1 MATQR
6 KCDNHPGVQLHD
18 FKMIFLKNHHRLPK
32 KGFTLVEL
40 LVATAILAMMVGL
53 MFSMLSGSM
62 AAFESGNKRI
72 EAAQIA
78 RVGLNIIAND
88 LRRAIADQ
96 RISYTSNGTAITNT
110 IPFLSVD
117 TPTGTI
123 DLNGGAVN
131 AEGSQQLFGVLA
143 TGKTNQPFEEFGYI
157 CAYLDSDDVTHSLA
171 GKRYYLVRK
180 SSTTDNAD
188 FYLQGN
194 ATTNFAGG
202 SDAFSPIVENCIRL
216 ELSYPQTNSA
226 GDIDTSSGAFG
237 FTKIWTSNS
246 RLPAGVLVS
255 IWVLDSKTATK
266 LAAINNGP
274 LTPSQI
280 GSITNTA
287 APADATE
294 RLLKQGT
301 VRMQRF
307 IPLNKN

>member
-1 MATQR
+1 
-6 KCDNHPGVQLHD
+6 
-18 FKMIFLKNHHRLPK
+18 MIFLKNHYRYAK

-62 AAFESGNKRI
+62 LAFESGNKRI

-96 RISYTSNGTAITNT
+96 QISYTSNGTQITNT
-110 IPFLSVD
+110 IPFLAVD
-117 TPTGTI
+117 DPTDTI
-123 DLNGGAVN
+123 DLEGAPVN

-157 CAYLDSDDVTHSLA
+157 CAYLGTDDETHNLA

-180 SSTTDNAD
+180 SSTTNEAN
-188 FYLQGN
+188 FYLRGN
-194 ATTNFAGG
+194 ATADFAEK

-216 ELSYPQTNSA
+216 EFSYPKTIST
-226 GDIDTSSGAFG
+226 GEIEIDSSRQFG
-237 FTKIWTSNS
+237 FTNKWASQTN
-246 RLPAGVLVS
+246 LPPGVLVS

-266 LAAINNGP
+266 LAAINNDP

-287 APADATE
+287 APTDATE

>member
-1 MATQR
+1 
-6 KCDNHPGVQLHD
+6 
-18 FKMIFLKNHHRLPK
+18 MIFLKNHYRYAK

-62 AAFESGNKRI
+62 LAFESGNKRI

-96 RISYTSNGTAITNT
+96 QISYTSNGTRIVNT
-110 IPFLSVD
+110 IPFLAVD
-117 TPTGTI
+117 TPATTDTI
-123 DLNGGAVN
+123 DLEGAPVN

-157 CAYLDSDDVTHSLA
+157 CAYLGTDDETHNLA

-180 SSTTDNAD
+180 SSTTTEAD

-216 ELSYPQTNSA
+216 ELSYPKTTSTGEIEIDSSRQFVFTKKWASQTN
-226 GDIDTSSGAFG
+226 
-237 FTKIWTSNS
+237 
-246 RLPAGVLVS
+246 LPPGVLVS

-266 LAAINNGP
+266 LAAINSGP
-274 LTPSQI
+274 LTVLQI

-287 APADATE
+287 DPTDATE

>member
-1 MATQR
+1 
-6 KCDNHPGVQLHD
+6 
-18 FKMIFLKNHHRLPK
+18 MIFLKNHYRYAK

-96 RISYTSNGTAITNT
+96 QISYTSNGTQITNT
-110 IPFLSVD
+110 IPFLAVN
-117 TPTGTI
+117 TPTDTI
-123 DLNGGAVN
+123 DLGGEPVN

-157 CAYLDSDDVTHSLA
+157 CAYLGTDDEAHNLA

-180 SSTTDNAD
+180 SSTTTEAD

-194 ATTNFAGG
+194 ATTTFANK
-202 SDAFSPIVENCIRL
+202 SDAFSPVVENCIRL
-216 ELSYPQTNSA
+216 ELSYPQTNAA
-226 GDIDTSSGAFG
+226 GDIDTAFG
-237 FTKIWTSNS
+237 FSKVWTSKS

-274 LTPSQI
+274 LTALQI
-280 GSITNTA
+280 GRITNTA
-287 APADATE
+287 DPTDATE

>member
-1 MATQR
+1 
-6 KCDNHPGVQLHD
+6 
-18 FKMIFLKNHHRLPK
+18 MIFLKNHHRLPK

-96 RISYTSNGTAITNT
+96 QISYTSNGTQITNT
-110 IPFLSVD
+110 IPFLAVN
-117 TPTGTI
+117 TPTDTI
-123 DLNGGAVN
+123 DLGGEPVN

-157 CAYLDSDDVTHSLA
+157 CAYLGTDDEARNLA
-171 GKRYYLVRK
+171 GKKYYLVRK
-180 SSTTDNAD
+180 SSTTTEAD

-194 ATTNFAGG
+194 ATTTFANK
-202 SDAFSPIVENCIRL
+202 SDAFSPVVENCIRL
-216 ELSYPQTNSA
+216 ELSYPKTIST
-226 GDIDTSSGAFG
+226 GEIEIDSSRQFG
-237 FTKIWTSNS
+237 FTKEWASQTN
-246 RLPAGVLVS
+246 LPPGVLVS

-266 LAAINNGP
+266 LAAINSGP
-274 LTPSQI
+274 LTALQI
-280 GSITNTA
+280 GRITNTA
-287 APADATE
+287 DPTDATE

>member
-1 MATQR
+1 
-6 KCDNHPGVQLHD
+6 
-18 FKMIFLKNHHRLPK
+18 MIFLKNHHRLPK

-40 LVATAILAMMVGL
+40 LVATAILAMMVAL

-62 AAFESGNKRI
+62 LAFESGNKRI

-96 RISYTSNGTAITNT
+96 QISYTSNGTQITNT
-110 IPFLSVD
+110 IPFLAVD
-117 TPTGTI
+117 TPTDTI
-123 DLNGGAVN
+123 DLQGAAVN

-143 TGKTNQPFEEFGYI
+143 TGKTNQPFEEFGFI
-157 CAYLDSDDVTHSLA
+157 CAYLGTDDEARNLA
-171 GKRYYLVRK
+171 GKKYYLVRK
-180 SSTTDNAD
+180 SSTTTEAN

-216 ELSYPQTNSA
+216 ELSYPQTNAA
-226 GDIDTSSGAFG
+226 GDIDTAFG
-237 FTKIWTSNS
+237 FSKVWTSKS

-274 LTPSQI
+274 LTALQI
-280 GSITNTA
+280 GRITNTA
-287 APADATE
+287 DPTDATE

>member
-1 MATQR
+1 
-6 KCDNHPGVQLHD
+6 
-18 FKMIFLKNHHRLPK
+18 MIFLKNHYRYAK

-62 AAFESGNKRI
+62 LAFESGNKRI

-88 LRRAIADQ
+88 LRRTIADQ
-96 RISYTSNGTAITNT
+96 QISYTSNGTQITNT
-110 IPFLSVD
+110 IPFLAVN
-117 TPTGTI
+117 TPTDTI
-123 DLNGGAVN
+123 DLRGEAVN

-157 CAYLDSDDVTHSLA
+157 CAYLGTDDETHNLA

-180 SSTTDNAD
+180 SSTTANAN

-194 ATTNFAGG
+194 ATADFAEN

-216 ELSYPQTNSA
+216 ELSYPQTNAA
-226 GDIDTSSGAFG
+226 GDIDTAFG
-237 FTKIWTSNS
+237 FSKVWTSKS

-274 LTPSQI
+274 LTALQI
-280 GSITNTA
+280 GRITNTA
-287 APADATE
+287 DPTDATE

>member
-1 MATQR
+1 
-6 KCDNHPGVQLHD
+6 
-18 FKMIFLKNHHRLPK
+18 MIFLKNHYRYAK

-96 RISYTSNGTAITNT
+96 QISYTSNGTQITNT
-110 IPFLSVD
+110 IPFLAVN
-117 TPTGTI
+117 TPTDTI
-123 DLNGGAVN
+123 DLGGEPVN

-157 CAYLDSDDVTHSLA
+157 CAYLGTDDEARNLA
-171 GKRYYLVRK
+171 GKKYYLVRK
-180 SSTTDNAD
+180 SSTTTEAN

-216 ELSYPQTNSA
+216 ELSYPQTNAA
-226 GDIDTSSGAFG
+226 GDIDTAFG
-237 FTKIWTSNS
+237 FSKVWTSKS

-274 LTPSQI
+274 LTALQI
-280 GSITNTA
+280 GRITNTA
-287 APADATE
+287 DPTDATE

>member
-1 MATQR
+1 
-6 KCDNHPGVQLHD
+6 
-18 FKMIFLKNHHRLPK
+18 MIFLKNHLRLVTR
-32 KGFTLVEL
+32 GFTLVEL

-96 RISYTSNGTAITNT
+96 QISYTSNGTAITNT

-157 CAYLDSDDVTHSLA
+157 CAYLSSDDGATMA
-171 GKRYYLVRK
+171 GKRYYLARK
-180 SSTTDNAD
+180 SSTSANAD
-188 FYLQGN
+188 FYLRGN
-194 ATTNFAGG
+194 ATATFANN
-202 SDAFSPIVENCIRL
+202 SDAFSPVIENCIRL
-216 ELSYPQTNSA
+216 ELSYPQTIST
-226 GDIDTSSGAFG
+226 GEIEIDSSRQFG
-237 FTKIWTSNS
+237 FTNEWASLTN
-246 RLPAGVLVS
+246 LPPGVLVS

-274 LTPSQI
+274 LTVLQI

-287 APADATE
+287 DPTDATE

>member
-1 MATQR
+1 
-6 KCDNHPGVQLHD
+6 
-18 FKMIFLKNHHRLPK
+18 MIFLKNHYRYAK

-96 RISYTSNGTAITNT
+96 QISYTSNGTQITNT
-110 IPFLSVD
+110 IPFLAVN
-117 TPTGTI
+117 TPTDTI
-123 DLNGGAVN
+123 DLGGEPVN

-157 CAYLDSDDVTHSLA
+157 CAYLGTDDEAHNLA

-180 SSTTDNAD
+180 SSTTTEAN

-216 ELSYPQTNSA
+216 ELSYPQTNAA
-226 GDIDTSSGAFG
+226 GDIDTAFG
-237 FTKIWTSNS
+237 FSKVWTSKS

-266 LAAINNGP
+266 LAAINSGP
-274 LTPSQI
+274 LTALQI
-280 GSITNTA
+280 GRITNTA
-287 APADATE
+287 DPTDATE

>member
-1 MATQR
+1 
-6 KCDNHPGVQLHD
+6 
-18 FKMIFLKNHHRLPK
+18 MIFLKNHHRLPK

-96 RISYTSNGTAITNT
+96 QISYTSNGTRIVNT
-110 IPFLSVD
+110 IPFLAVD
-117 TPTGTI
+117 TPATTDTI
-123 DLNGGAVN
+123 DLEGAPVN

-157 CAYLDSDDVTHSLA
+157 CAYLGTDDETHNLA

-180 SSTTDNAD
+180 SSTTTEAD

-216 ELSYPQTNSA
+216 ELSYPQTNAA
-226 GDIDTSSGAFG
+226 GDIDTAFG
-237 FTKIWTSNS
+237 FSKVWTSKS

-274 LTPSQI
+274 LTALQI
-280 GSITNTA
+280 GRITNTA
-287 APADATE
+287 DPTDATE

>member
-1 MATQR
+1 
-6 KCDNHPGVQLHD
+6 
-18 FKMIFLKNHHRLPK
+18 MIFLKNHHRLPK

-40 LVATAILAMMVGL
+40 LVAMAILAMMVGL

-96 RISYTSNGTAITNT
+96 QISYTSNGTRIVNT
-110 IPFLSVD
+110 IPFLAVD
-117 TPTGTI
+117 TPATTDTI
-123 DLNGGAVN
+123 DLEGAPVN

-157 CAYLDSDDVTHSLA
+157 CAYLGTDDEARNLA
-171 GKRYYLVRK
+171 GKKYYLVRK
-180 SSTTDNAD
+180 SSTTTEAN

-216 ELSYPQTNSA
+216 ELSYPQTNAA
-226 GDIDTSSGAFG
+226 GDIDTAFG
-237 FTKIWTSNS
+237 FSKVWTSKS

-266 LAAINNGP
+266 LAAINSGP
-274 LTPSQI
+274 LTALQI
-280 GSITNTA
+280 GRITNTA
-287 APADATE
+287 DPTDATE

>member
-1 MATQR
+1 
-6 KCDNHPGVQLHD
+6 
-18 FKMIFLKNHHRLPK
+18 MIFLKNHHRLPK

-62 AAFESGNKRI
+62 LAFESGNKRI

-96 RISYTSNGTAITNT
+96 QISYTSNGTRIVNT
-110 IPFLSVD
+110 IPFLAVD
-117 TPTGTI
+117 TPATTDTI
-123 DLNGGAVN
+123 DLEGAPVN

-157 CAYLDSDDVTHSLA
+157 CAYLGTDDETHNLA

-180 SSTTDNAD
+180 SSTTTEAD

-216 ELSYPQTNSA
+216 ELSYPQTNAA
-226 GDIDTSSGAFG
+226 GDIDTAFG
-237 FTKIWTSNS
+237 FSTVWTSKS

-266 LAAINNGP
+266 LAAINSGP
-274 LTPSQI
+274 LTALQI

-287 APADATE
+287 DPTDATE

>member
-1 MATQR
+1 
-6 KCDNHPGVQLHD
+6 
-18 FKMIFLKNHHRLPK
+18 MIFLKNHHRLPK

-62 AAFESGNKRI
+62 LAFESGNKRI

-96 RISYTSNGTAITNT
+96 QISYTSNGTQITNT
-110 IPFLSVD
+110 IPFLAVN
-117 TPTGTI
+117 TPTDTI
-123 DLNGGAVN
+123 DLGGEPVN

-157 CAYLDSDDVTHSLA
+157 CAYLGTDDEARNLA

-180 SSTTDNAD
+180 SSTTANAD

-216 ELSYPQTNSA
+216 ELSYPQTNAA
-226 GDIDTSSGAFG
+226 GDIDTAFG
-237 FTKIWTSNS
+237 FSKVWTSKS

-274 LTPSQI
+274 LTALQI
-280 GSITNTA
+280 GRITNTA
-287 APADATE
+287 DPTDATE

>member
-1 MATQR
+1 
-6 KCDNHPGVQLHD
+6 
-18 FKMIFLKNHHRLPK
+18 
-32 KGFTLVEL
+32 
-40 LVATAILAMMVGL
+40 MMVGL

-62 AAFESGNKRI
+62 LAFESGNKRI

-96 RISYTSNGTAITNT
+96 QISYTSNGTQITNT
-110 IPFLSVD
+110 IPFLAVD
-117 TPTGTI
+117 DPTDTI
-123 DLNGGAVN
+123 DLEGAPVN

-157 CAYLDSDDVTHSLA
+157 CAYLGTDDETHNLA

-180 SSTTDNAD
+180 SSTTTEAD

-216 ELSYPQTNSA
+216 ELSYPQTNAA
-226 GDIDTSSGAFG
+226 GDIDTAFG
-237 FTKIWTSNS
+237 FSTVWTSKS

-266 LAAINNGP
+266 LAAINSGP
-274 LTPSQI
+274 LTALQI

-287 APADATE
+287 DPTDATE

>member
-1 MATQR
+1 
-6 KCDNHPGVQLHD
+6 
-18 FKMIFLKNHHRLPK
+18 MIFLKNHYRYAK

-40 LVATAILAMMVGL
+40 LVATGILAMMVGL

-62 AAFESGNKRI
+62 LAFESGNKRI

-96 RISYTSNGTAITNT
+96 QISYTSNGTRIVNT
-110 IPFLSVD
+110 IPFLAVD
-117 TPTGTI
+117 TPATTDTI
-123 DLNGGAVN
+123 DLEGAPVN

-157 CAYLDSDDVTHSLA
+157 CAYLGTDDETHNLA

-180 SSTTDNAD
+180 SSTTTEAD

-216 ELSYPQTNSA
+216 ELSYPKTTSTGEIEIDSSRQFVFTKKWASQTN
-226 GDIDTSSGAFG
+226 
-237 FTKIWTSNS
+237 
-246 RLPAGVLVS
+246 LPPGVLVS

-266 LAAINNGP
+266 LAAINSGP
-274 LTPSQI
+274 LTVLQI

-287 APADATE
+287 DPTDATE

>member
-1 MATQR
+1 MASQWD
-6 KCDNHPGVQLHD
+6 CGNHPGVQLHD
-18 FKMIFLKNHHRLPK
+18 FKMIFLKNHYRYAK

-62 AAFESGNKRI
+62 LAFESGNKRI

-88 LRRAIADQ
+88 LRRTIADQ
-96 RISYTSNGTAITNT
+96 QISYTSNGTQITNT
-110 IPFLSVD
+110 IPFLAVD
-117 TPTGTI
+117 DPTDTI
-123 DLNGGAVN
+123 DLEGAPVN

-157 CAYLDSDDVTHSLA
+157 CAYLGTDDETHNLA

-180 SSTTDNAD
+180 SSTTTEAD

-216 ELSYPQTNSA
+216 ELSYPQTNAA
-226 GDIDTSSGAFG
+226 GDIDTAFG
-237 FTKIWTSNS
+237 FSKVWTSKS

-274 LTPSQI
+274 LTALQI
-280 GSITNTA
+280 GRITNTA
-287 APADATE
+287 DPTDATE

>member
-1 MATQR
+1 
-6 KCDNHPGVQLHD
+6 
-18 FKMIFLKNHHRLPK
+18 MIFLKNHHRLPK

-40 LVATAILAMMVGL
+40 LVAMAILAMMVGL

-96 RISYTSNGTAITNT
+96 QISYTSNGTQITNT
-110 IPFLSVD
+110 IPFLAVN
-117 TPTGTI
+117 TPTDTI
-123 DLNGGAVN
+123 DLGGEPVN

-157 CAYLDSDDVTHSLA
+157 CAYLGTDDEARNLA
-171 GKRYYLVRK
+171 GKKYYLVRK
-180 SSTTDNAD
+180 SSTTTEAN

-216 ELSYPQTNSA
+216 ELSYPQTNAA
-226 GDIDTSSGAFG
+226 GDIDTAFG
-237 FTKIWTSNS
+237 FSKVWTSKS
-246 RLPAGVLVS
+246 RLPPGVLVS

-274 LTPSQI
+274 LTALQI
-280 GSITNTA
+280 GRITNTA
-287 APADATE
+287 DPTDATE

>member
-1 MATQR
+1 
-6 KCDNHPGVQLHD
+6 
-18 FKMIFLKNHHRLPK
+18 MIFLKNHHRLPK

-96 RISYTSNGTAITNT
+96 QISYTSNGTRIVNT
-110 IPFLSVD
+110 IPFLAVN
-117 TPTGTI
+117 TPTDTI
-123 DLNGGAVN
+123 DLGGEPVN

-157 CAYLDSDDVTHSLA
+157 CAYLGTDDEARNLA
-171 GKRYYLVRK
+171 GKKYYLVRK
-180 SSTTDNAD
+180 SSTTTEAD

-216 ELSYPQTNSA
+216 ELSYPQTNAA
-226 GDIDTSSGAFG
+226 GDIDTAFG
-237 FTKIWTSNS
+237 FSKVWTSKS

-274 LTPSQI
+274 LTALQI
-280 GSITNTA
+280 GRITNTA
-287 APADATE
+287 DPTDATE

>member
-1 MATQR
+1 
-6 KCDNHPGVQLHD
+6 
-18 FKMIFLKNHHRLPK
+18 MIFLKNHLRLPK

-40 LVATAILAMMVGL
+40 LVATAILSMMVGL

-96 RISYTSNGTAITNT
+96 QISYTSNGTAITNT

-157 CAYLDSDDVTHSLA
+157 CAYLSSDDGATMA
-171 GKRYYLVRK
+171 GKRYYLARK
-180 SSTTDNAD
+180 SSTSANAD
-188 FYLQGN
+188 FYLRGN
-194 ATTNFAGG
+194 ATATFANN
-202 SDAFSPIVENCIRL
+202 SDAFSPVIENCIRL
-216 ELSYPQTNSA
+216 ELSYPQTIST
-226 GDIDTSSGAFG
+226 GEIEIDSSRQFG
-237 FTKIWTSNS
+237 FTNEWASLTN
-246 RLPAGVLVS
+246 LPPGVLVS

-274 LTPSQI
+274 LTVLQI

-287 APADATE
+287 DPTDATE

>member
-1 MATQR
+1 
-6 KCDNHPGVQLHD
+6 
-18 FKMIFLKNHHRLPK
+18 MIFLRNHHRLSA
-32 KGFTLVEL
+32 KGFTLIEL
-40 LVATAILAMMVGL
+40 LVAMAILVMMVVL
-53 MFSMLSGSM
+53 MFSMLSGSLT
-62 AAFESGNKRI
+62 AFESGNKRI

-96 RISYTSNGTAITNT
+96 QISYTSNGTQLINT
-110 IPFLSVD
+110 IPFLAVK
-117 TPTGTI
+117 TPTDTI
-123 DLNGGAVN
+123 DLGGEAVN

-157 CAYLDSDDVTHSLA
+157 CAYLGTDDETHNLA

-180 SSTTDNAD
+180 SSTTTKAN
-188 FYLQGN
+188 FYLRGN
-194 ATTNFAGG
+194 PDTTFANN
-202 SDAFSPIVENCIRL
+202 SDAFSPVVENCIRL
-216 ELSYPQTNSA
+216 ELSYPKTIST
-226 GDIDTSSGAFG
+226 GEIEIDSSRQFG
-237 FTKIWTSNS
+237 FTNEWASLTN
-246 RLPAGVLVS
+246 LPPGVLVS

-280 GSITNTA
+280 DSITNTA

>member
-1 MATQR
+1 M
-6 KCDNHPGVQLHD
+6 
-18 FKMIFLKNHHRLPK
+18 
-32 KGFTLVEL
+32 
-40 LVATAILAMMVGL
+40 
-53 MFSMLSGSM
+53 
-62 AAFESGNKRI
+62 
-72 EAAQIA
+72 
-78 RVGLNIIAND
+78 
-88 LRRAIADQ
+88 
-96 RISYTSNGTAITNT
+96 
-110 IPFLSVD
+110 
-117 TPTGTI
+117 
-123 DLNGGAVN
+123 
-131 AEGSQQLFGVLA
+131 LA

-216 ELSYPQTNSA
+216 ELSYPQTNAA
-226 GDIDTSSGAFG
+226 GDIDTAFG
-237 FTKIWTSNS
+237 FSKVWTSKS

-266 LAAINNGP
+266 LAAINSGP
-274 LTPSQI
+274 LTAAQI
-280 GSITNTA
+280 DSITNTA
-287 APADATE
+287 ATDDATE

>member
-1 MATQR
+1 
-6 KCDNHPGVQLHD
+6 
-18 FKMIFLKNHHRLPK
+18 MIFLKNHHRLPK

-40 LVATAILAMMVGL
+40 LVAMAILAMMVGL

-96 RISYTSNGTAITNT
+96 QISYTSNGTQITNT
-110 IPFLSVD
+110 IPFLAVN
-117 TPTGTI
+117 TPTDTI
-123 DLNGGAVN
+123 DLGGEPVN

-157 CAYLDSDDVTHSLA
+157 CAYLGTDDEARNLA
-171 GKRYYLVRK
+171 GKKYYLVRK
-180 SSTTDNAD
+180 SSTTTEAN

-216 ELSYPQTNSA
+216 ELSYPQTNAA
-226 GDIDTSSGAFG
+226 GDIDTAFG
-237 FTKIWTSNS
+237 FSKVWTSKS

-274 LTPSQI
+274 LTALQI
-280 GSITNTA
+280 GRITNTA
-287 APADATE
+287 DPTDATE

>member
-1 MATQR
+1 
-6 KCDNHPGVQLHD
+6 
-18 FKMIFLKNHHRLPK
+18 MIFLKNHHRLPK

-96 RISYTSNGTAITNT
+96 QISYTSNGTQITNT
-110 IPFLSVD
+110 IPFLAVN
-117 TPTGTI
+117 TPTDTI
-123 DLNGGAVN
+123 DLGGEPVN

-157 CAYLDSDDVTHSLA
+157 CAYLGTDDEARNLA
-171 GKRYYLVRK
+171 GKKYYLVRK
-180 SSTTDNAD
+180 SSTTTEAN

-216 ELSYPQTNSA
+216 ELSYPQTNAA
-226 GDIDTSSGAFG
+226 GDIDTAFG
-237 FTKIWTSNS
+237 FSKVWTSKS

-274 LTPSQI
+274 LTALQI
-280 GSITNTA
+280 GRITNTA
-287 APADATE
+287 DPTDATE

>member
-1 MATQR
+1 
-6 KCDNHPGVQLHD
+6 
-18 FKMIFLKNHHRLPK
+18 MIFLKNHHRLPK

-96 RISYTSNGTAITNT
+96 QISYTSNGTQITNT
-110 IPFLSVD
+110 IPFLAVN
-117 TPTGTI
+117 TPTDTI
-123 DLNGGAVN
+123 DLGGEPVN

-157 CAYLDSDDVTHSLA
+157 CAYLGTDDEARNLA

-180 SSTTDNAD
+180 SSTTANAD

-216 ELSYPQTNSA
+216 ELSYPQTNAA
-226 GDIDTSSGAFG
+226 GDIDTAFG
-237 FTKIWTSNS
+237 FSKVWTSKS

-274 LTPSQI
+274 LTALQI
-280 GSITNTA
+280 GRITNTA
-287 APADATE
+287 DPTDATE